1 MSPYKSCRRWC
12 RSTWSPEYGR
22 EELCV
27 DLMKP
32 VESDSLDLDLVD
44 RQREDV
50 NRILD
55 GDGKRGRFRNGL

>member
-1 MSPYKSCRRWC
+1 MIVEVV
-12 RSTWSPEYGR
+12 PEYGR

-27 DLMKP
+27 DLVKP

-50 NRILD
+50 NRVLD
-55 GDGKRGRFRNGL
+55 GDGKKGKI